1 MGIYTKSTKHCKK
14 CDTIKTIDNFSKDKF
29 KPDGLQT
36 QCKSCVN
43 AYKEKNKEKLAA
55 YKTEYNKNNRHKR
68 KEYHEANKERVLA
81 QQKEYRLSKKN
92 ISIKQ
97 DIVLDKKVDTLIQKQ
112 KKNAYQKYRKA
123 TDPLF
128 KLKGNIRNLIGLS
141 MNRNG
146 YTKTSMTYE
155 ILGCSYE
162 EFKVYIESKFLE
174 GMSWDN
180 RSEWHLDHIIPVS
193 YGLTEEEILALNHH
207 SNFQPLWAI
216 DNLRKSNR
224 YIG

>member
-1 MGIYTKSTKHCKK
+1 MDIYPIQTKHCKK
-14 CDTIKTIDNFSKDKF
+14 CDITKSIEHFSKDKHHT
-29 KPDGLQT
+29 DGLQS

-43 AYKEKNKEKLAA
+43 VYREENKEKLAA

-68 KEYHEANKERVLA
+68 KEYHIANKEKVLA

-92 ISIKQ
+92 ISIEQ
-97 DIVLDKKVDTLIQKQ
+97 DIVLDKKVDQLIQKQ

-128 KLKGNIRNLIGLS
+128 KLKSNIRNLIGIS
-141 MNRNG
+141 INRNG
-146 YTKTSMTYE
+146 YKKTSRTYE

-174 GMSWDN
+174 GMSWEN

-193 YGLTEEEILALNHH
+193 YGLNEEEILALNHY
-207 SNFQPLWAI
+207 SNLQPLWAI
-216 DNLRKSNR
+216 DNLSKSNR